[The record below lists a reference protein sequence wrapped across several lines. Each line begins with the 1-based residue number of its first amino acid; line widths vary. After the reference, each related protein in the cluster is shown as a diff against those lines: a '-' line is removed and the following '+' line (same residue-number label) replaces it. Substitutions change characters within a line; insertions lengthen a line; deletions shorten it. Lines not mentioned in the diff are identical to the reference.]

1 VNQTPVIGVLALQ
14 GDVAEH
20 VRALESCG
28 ATTKLIK
35 NVSDIEGI
43 DGLVIPGGESTTI
56 GLLARRE
63 GLLEPLREKIHGGLP
78 TLGTC
83 AGLIFLA
90 KEVIGG
96 RPDQD
101 FLGVLDVTV
110 RRNAFGR
117 QVDSFEHQIDISGW
131 PEPFPAIFIRA
142 PWVEA
147 TGSGVETLAVVHRRL
162 ESGEAGDT
170 AAQLKP
176 QAISADDHERKIVMV
191 KQANVVATA
200 FHPEL
205 TADSRVHKMI
215 CEMAVASRIGVV

>member
-1 VNQTPVIGVLALQ
+1 VNQAPVIGVLALQ

-20 VRALESCG
+20 VRMLKSCG
-28 ATTKLIK
+28 AASKLIK
-35 NVSDIEGI
+35 SASHLEGL

-63 GLLEPLREKIHGGLP
+63 GLLEPLREAIKGGLP

-90 KEVIGG
+90 KDVTGG
-96 RPDQD
+96 RPDQE

-117 QVDSFEHQIDISGW
+117 QVDSFEQQIEISGW
-131 PEPFPAIFIRA
+131 PKPFPAIFIRA

-147 TGSGVETLAVVHRRL
+147 TGSGVEALAVVHHR
-162 ESGEAGDT
+162 SQSDEAHGH
-170 AAQLKP
+170 AAQSKP
-176 QAISADDHERKIVMV
+176 QAISSDGRERKIVMV

-205 TADSRVHKMI
+205 TADSRVHSMI
-215 CEMAVASRIGVV
+215 CEMAVTSSTGGA